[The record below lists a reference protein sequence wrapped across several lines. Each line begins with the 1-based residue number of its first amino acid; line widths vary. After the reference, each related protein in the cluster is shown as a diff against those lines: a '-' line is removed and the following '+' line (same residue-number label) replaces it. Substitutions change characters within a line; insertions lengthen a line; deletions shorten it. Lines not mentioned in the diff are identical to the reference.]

1 MEENINLKEIAIIL
15 GLKNNSDELNKI
27 IIDTKSQNFLGTI
40 SDILYSDN
48 LKDIYNNNEIKEDND
63 NTMIDNFIK
72 KAEIDNICL
81 VKLEIYKDSNFI
93 DSIKGNDN
101 LLRMPKIDYSESYLT
116 KLQNDFVK
124 EEEEVK
130 LPPIEIKEEKNDRN
144 EDTKFSNNKK
154 NFYNKKNTKTKN
166 NKDENNNNK
175 ENENVEIQN
184 KKESENEFEKEE
196 DKKEIKENND
206 KQTNEIE
213 YEEDEKYDDKKNT
226 ENNNYHHN
234 NNRPYNKKYNK
245 NKGHKEFRQKLSSRK
260 FKNYK

>member
-48 LKDIYNNNEIKEDND
+48 LKDLYNNNEIKEDND

-72 KAEIDNICL
+72 KAEIDNICP

-124 EEEEVK
+124 EEEVK

>member
-48 LKDIYNNNEIKEDND
+48 LKDIYNNIEIKEDND

-72 KAEIDNICL
+72 KAEIDNICP

-124 EEEEVK
+124 EEEVK
-130 LPPIEIKEEKNDRN
+130 LPPIEIKEEKNARN

-166 NKDENNNNK
+166 NKDENNNK

>member
-72 KAEIDNICL
+72 KAEIDNICP

-124 EEEEVK
+124 EEEVK
-130 LPPIEIKEEKNDRN
+130 LPPIEIKEEKNARN

-166 NKDENNNNK
+166 NKDENNNK

>member
-1 MEENINLKEIAIIL
+1 
-15 GLKNNSDELNKI
+15 
-27 IIDTKSQNFLGTI
+27 
-40 SDILYSDN
+40 
-48 LKDIYNNNEIKEDND
+48 
-63 NTMIDNFIK
+63 MIDNFIK
-72 KAEIDNICL
+72 KAEIDNICP

-124 EEEEVK
+124 EEEVK

-175 ENENVEIQN
+175 ENENAEIQN
-184 KKESENEFEKEE
+184 KKENENEFEKEE

>member
-72 KAEIDNICL
+72 KAEIDNICP

-124 EEEEVK
+124 EEEVK

-175 ENENVEIQN
+175 ENENAEIQN
-184 KKESENEFEKEE
+184 KKESDNEFEKEE

>member
-72 KAEIDNICL
+72 KAEIDNICP

-124 EEEEVK
+124 EEEVK

-196 DKKEIKENND
+196 DKKETKENND

>member
-72 KAEIDNICL
+72 KAEIDNICP

-124 EEEEVK
+124 EEEVK

-175 ENENVEIQN
+175 ENENIEIQN

>member
-72 KAEIDNICL
+72 KAEIDNICP

-124 EEEEVK
+124 EEEVK

-184 KKESENEFEKEE
+184 KKEAENEFEKEE
-196 DKKEIKENND
+196 NKKEIKENND

>member
-72 KAEIDNICL
+72 KAEIDNICP

-124 EEEEVK
+124 EEEVK

-154 NFYNKKNTKTKN
+154 NFYNKKNIKTKN

>member
-72 KAEIDNICL
+72 KAEIDNICP

-124 EEEEVK
+124 EEEVK

-196 DKKEIKENND
+196 VKKEIKENND

>member
-72 KAEIDNICL
+72 KAEIDNICP

-116 KLQNDFVK
+116 KLQNEFVK
-124 EEEEVK
+124 EEEVK

>member
-63 NTMIDNFIK
+63 NIMIDNFIK
-72 KAEIDNICL
+72 KAEIDNICP

-124 EEEEVK
+124 EEEVK

-166 NKDENNNNK
+166 NKDENNNK

-184 KKESENEFEKEE
+184 KKESKNEFEKEE

-245 NKGHKEFRQKLSSRK
+245 NKGHKEFRQKMSSRK

>member
-72 KAEIDNICL
+72 KAEIDNICP

-124 EEEEVK
+124 EEEVK

-144 EDTKFSNNKK
+144 EDTKFLNNKK
-154 NFYNKKNTKTKN
+154 NFYNKKNIKTKN

-226 ENNNYHHN
+226 ENNNYHRN

>member
-72 KAEIDNICL
+72 KAEIDNICP

-124 EEEEVK
+124 EEEVK

-206 KQTNEIE
+206 KQINEIE

>member
-72 KAEIDNICL
+72 KAEIDNICP

-124 EEEEVK
+124 EEEVK

-166 NKDENNNNK
+166 NKNENNNNK

>member
-72 KAEIDNICL
+72 KAEIDNICP

-124 EEEEVK
+124 EEEVK

-245 NKGHKEFRQKLSSRK
+245 NKGHKEVRQKLSSRK

>member
-72 KAEIDNICL
+72 KAEIDNICP

-124 EEEEVK
+124 EEEVK
-130 LPPIEIKEEKNDRN
+130 LPPIEIKKEKNDRN

-175 ENENVEIQN
+175 ENENIEIQN

>member
-72 KAEIDNICL
+72 KAEIDNICP

-124 EEEEVK
+124 EEEVK

>member
-27 IIDTKSQNFLGTI
+27 IIDTKSHNFLGTI

-72 KAEIDNICL
+72 KAEIDNICP

-124 EEEEVK
+124 EEEVK

-154 NFYNKKNTKTKN
+154 KFYNKKNTKTKN

>member
-72 KAEIDNICL
+72 KAEIDNICP

-124 EEEEVK
+124 EEEVK

-234 NNRPYNKKYNK
+234 NNKTYNKKYNK

>member
-72 KAEIDNICL
+72 KAEIDNICP

-124 EEEEVK
+124 EEEVK

-175 ENENVEIQN
+175 ENENAEIQN

>member
-72 KAEIDNICL
+72 KAEIDNICP

-124 EEEEVK
+124 EEEVK

-226 ENNNYHHN
+226 ENNNYHRN

>member
-1 MEENINLKEIAIIL
+1 MEENINLKELAIIL

-72 KAEIDNICL
+72 KAEIDNICP

-124 EEEEVK
+124 EEEVK

-154 NFYNKKNTKTKN
+154 NFYNKKNIKTKN

>member
-72 KAEIDNICL
+72 KAEIDNICP

-124 EEEEVK
+124 EEEVK

-154 NFYNKKNTKTKN
+154 HFYNKKNTKTKN

>member
-72 KAEIDNICL
+72 KAEIDNICP

-124 EEEEVK
+124 EEEVK

-175 ENENVEIQN
+175 ENENVEIQK